1 VVIPSD
7 IYIYELLTKPRA
19 ATKATVGAVVLTV
32 LDVRPSADL
41 YRWTVLVSQE
51 QAQRLRGLP
60 WVMVP
65 RQRGL
70 MYQHGENL
78 EFRDPVRRE
87 TWSVPIQSLVH

>member
-1 VVIPSD
+1 MLQAIP
-7 IYIYELLTKPRA
+7 E
-19 ATKATVGAVVLTV
+19 VLTV
-32 LDVRPSADL
+32 LDVRQAADM

-51 QAQRLRGLP
+51 QAHRLRSIP

-78 EFRDPVRRE
+78 EFRDPVGGA
-87 TWSVPIQSLVH
+87 TWSVPVQSLMH